1 MYNVLTVRMQI
12 FANEIFHNRFVDF
25 NGTRE
30 LVIKTAGALF
40 TVDFGNLTKRM
51 VHEQIVKNIKDPMIA
66 EWLIPKFSTKTEN
79 NRIVASINMMGT
91 LQKDFAYRVH
101 FSCGLPSITLLG
113 TANDWRLLR
122 SKVNCLAIA
131 TGI

>member
-1 MYNVLTVRMQI
+1 MLINVQCAYSKN
-12 FANEIFHNRFVDF
+12 ANEIFHNHFVDF

-30 LVIKTAGALF
+30 LVIKTAGTLF
-40 TVDFGNLTKRM
+40 TADFGKRM
-51 VHEQIVKNIKDPMIA
+51 MHEQIVKNIKDPTIA

-79 NRIVASINMMGT
+79 DRIVASINMMDT

-101 FSCGLPSITLLG
+101 FSCGLASITLLG